1 MESES
6 VVFGKW
12 DNHGNEM
19 NLRLSAQKS
28 QKVNEEV
35 QLVFKHGNKQIRSI
49 DEIEDIRYILKYTL
63 IRSVTEFDM
72 DKAVEAVKLFN
83 KYHSLDIHPKKA
95 IKDWGLEEKIIDNPE
110 SSAKSD

>member
-19 NLRLSAQKS
+19 NLRLSAQNS
-28 QKVNEEV
+28 QKVNEDA

-49 DEIEDIRYILKYTL
+49 DDSGDIKYIIEYTL
-63 IRSVTEFDM
+63 LRSVEGFGM
-72 DKAVEAVKLFN
+72 EKAVKAIELFN
-83 KYHSLDIHPKKA
+83 KYYSYDVDPEEALEGWELENKLKK
-95 IKDWGLEEKIIDNPE
+95 N
-110 SSAKSD
+110 SS